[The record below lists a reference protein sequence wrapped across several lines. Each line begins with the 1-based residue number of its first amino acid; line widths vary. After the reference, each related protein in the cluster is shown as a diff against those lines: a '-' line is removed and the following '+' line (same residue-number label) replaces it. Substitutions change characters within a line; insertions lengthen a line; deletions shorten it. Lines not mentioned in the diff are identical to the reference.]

1 MSQIANGALH
11 TFVDGEIA
19 TASVL
24 NQDNTVIQTAVND
37 NYARITALDA
47 VVKQAGFTPTSAY
60 DYFQTN
66 FSNSM
71 ALYWMGGF

>member
-11 TFVDGEIA
+11 TFVDGEVA

-37 NYARITALDA
+37 NYARITALDS
-47 VVKQAGFTPTSAY
+47 VVNQAGFNATSAY
-60 DYFQTN
+60 NYFQTN
-66 FSNSM
+66 FSNM
-71 ALYWMGGF
+71 NALYWMGGF